1 MNLSAK
7 NLKCGNIHAV
17 AFVALVAALFR
28 GAGRFNDSNID
39 ITSSQYAAEAFLSP
53 ICIPNALVH
62 PSRPRL
68 IGGSSTYLKVK
79 ASGPRSNPEQKNEDE
94 VSKTDPVQ
102 SFMRDLTKDTE
113 QIAELNK
120 MNAVS
125 NEIQHSHT
133 TTHKHS
139 IDDEIALKNFINH
152 INEKDRGIPPE
163 PVVDTFNL
171 IINQLIDKVFDTA
184 EDASLMFRRNFA
196 QYSTDADALSEWN
209 DPDQTH
215 KPRVLVIGS
224 GWASH
229 AFIKCIDTELYRVL
243 VVSPT
248 NYFVFTPMLA
258 SSSVGTTEVRSI
270 VESIR
275 ESNPTVKFLEGK
287 GLDMDAESK
296 LLKVAL
302 GEGDIVPNDDDNEKK
317 KIIDV
322 PYDIAIFAP
331 GVGPI
336 SSSRHIPGLSP
347 QNVYFLKS
355 ISDSRRLRSAVID
368 LLEKASQPSLSDEER
383 KRLLTF
389 VITGG
394 GPTGVEL
401 TGELTDFLN
410 DVTGKKNSG
419 SGRQNIAP
427 FASLGKYISI
437 KLIQGA
443 TDLLPMFDEGLRE
456 SAKVALEK
464 ACVEVITSTRV
475 EQIHSSELIDV
486 INEDG
491 EKERIVCGIIV
502 WAAGT
507 KPVQLSE
514 KLLSN
519 LDRESLNKGFNTL
532 PSSMSER
539 GRIPV
544 DRWQRVVGAAGGSLL
559 AIGDASGTVGENASY
574 LPQTAQVA
582 AQQGAYVARLLN
594 RRYNLGGEDSSLLD
608 EDSPEDTSE
617 ALFIPPPKSLEAE
630 KDDFIKFKL
639 RGHVIAKPFQFLN
652 LGQLAYTGGGEAL
665 SQVELGNKKI
675 FSQAGSAGFL
685 LWRSVYV
692 VKQVSTKSRILVI
705 FDWFKTKIFGRDI
718 TRN

>member
-1 MNLSAK
+1 MKQTRMTILSRDLLCVNART
-7 NLKCGNIHAV
+7 I
-17 AFVALVAALFR
+17 AFVALVSALLN
-28 GAGRFNDSNID
+28 GGRFSGSIIE
-39 ITSSQYAAEAFLSP
+39 ITSSRYAAEAFLSP
-53 ICIPNALVH
+53 KCVPNAFVQ
-62 PSRPRL
+62 SRSSRL
-68 IGGSSTYLKVK
+68 IGSSKYLKMK
-79 ASGPRSNPEQKNEDE
+79 ASDPRPNPKQKNEDE
-94 VSKTDPVQ
+94 LSKIDQVQ
-102 SFMRDLTKDTE
+102 SFMRDMT
-113 QIAELNK
+113 
-120 MNAVS
+120 
-125 NEIQHSHT
+125 
-133 TTHKHS
+133 
-139 IDDEIALKNFINH
+139 IN
-152 INEKDRGIPPE
+152 
-163 PVVDTFNL
+163 L
-171 IINQLIDKVFDTA
+171 MINQLIDKIFDTV
-184 EDASLMFRRNFA
+184 EDVSLMFRRHFA
-196 QYSTDADALSEWN
+196 QYSTDANALSEWN
-209 DPDQTH
+209 DPDQSH

-229 AFIKCIDTELYRVL
+229 AFIKCIDTDLYRVL
-243 VVSPT
+243 VISPT

-296 LLKVAL
+296 RLKVAM
-302 GEGDIVPNDDDNEKK
+302 GEGDIIPNDDDDEEKEV
-317 KIIDV
+317 IEV

-355 ISDSRRLRSAVID
+355 INDSRRLRSAVIG
-368 LLEKASQPSLSDEER
+368 LLENASQPNLSDEER

-419 SGRQNIAP
+419 SDRQNIAP
-427 FASLGKYISI
+427 FASLGKYIGI
-437 KLIQGA
+437 KLIQRGA
-443 TDLLPMFDEGLRE
+443 DLLPMFDEGLRE
-456 SAKVALEK
+456 SAKIALEK
-464 ACVEVITSTRV
+464 AGVEVMISTRV
-475 EQIHSSELIDV
+475 DNIQSSEMIV
-486 INEDG
+486 VTNEDG
-491 EKERIVCGIIV
+491 EKENIRCGIIV

-519 LDRESLNKGFNTL
+519 LDKDSLDKGLITM

-544 DRWQRVVGAAGGSLL
+544 DRWQRVLGAAPGSLL
-559 AIGDASGTVGENASY
+559 AIGDASGTVGEDTSY

-594 RRYNLGGEDSSLLD
+594 RRYSLRRGDSSLLD
-608 EDSPEDTSE
+608 EDLPEDTSNE
-617 ALFIPPPKSLEAE
+617 LFLPPPKSFEAE
-630 KDDFIKFKL
+630 EDDFIKFKL

-665 SQVELGNKKI
+665 SQVELGNKKL
-675 FSQAGSAGFL
+675 FSQAGSVGFL

-705 FDWFKTKIFGRDI
+705 FDWCKTKIFGRDV
-718 TRN
+718 TRI